1 MTTKTINTL
10 NEYFTNFIKDLN
22 LRESTGNINFENE
35 ESCKK
40 VKENFAYESFS
51 FELFPIKMF

>member
-10 NEYFTNFIKDLN
+10 SEYFTNFIKDLN
-22 LRESTGNINFENE
+22 LCESTGNINFENE

-40 VKENFAYESFS
+40 VKGNFANKIFC
-51 FELFPIKMF
+51 FELLQ